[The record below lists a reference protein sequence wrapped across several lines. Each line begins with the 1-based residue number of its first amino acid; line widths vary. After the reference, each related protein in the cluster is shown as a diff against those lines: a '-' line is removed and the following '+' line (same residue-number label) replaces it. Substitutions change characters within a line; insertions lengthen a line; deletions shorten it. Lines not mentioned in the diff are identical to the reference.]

1 MSCHDNRVDSAL
13 IEEVLREAGA
23 RFAFVFG
30 SRARGDHRPGSD
42 LDVAAY
48 FGSAPPPA
56 FAILVPAGV
65 DLLILD
71 SAPLELAGRVAVEGV
86 LLFDGDPDARI
97 EWLARTRKVYFDER
111 YRLERAHREFAEAV
125 AVRG

>member
-1 MSCHDNRVDSAL
+1 MESAL

-48 FGSAPPPA
+48 FGSAT
-56 FAILVPAGV
+56 
-65 DLLILD
+65 
-71 SAPLELAGRVAVEGV
+71 PLELAGRVAVEGV

>member
-1 MSCHDNRVDSAL
+1 MT
-13 IEEVLREAGA
+13 EQVLREAGA

-42 LDVAAY
+42 IDVAAY
-48 FGSAPPPA
+48 FGSAPPAA
-56 FAILVPAGV
+56 FEVLVPTGV
-65 DLLILD
+65 DLLVLD

-86 LLFDGDPDARI
+86 LLFDDDPDARI

-111 YRLERAHREFAEAV
+111 YRLERSHREFAEAV
-125 AVRG
+125 AARG